1 MNILS
6 LFRRCYY
13 ALQGIHDERFETS
26 DITQGV
32 SPAQLVSCKSDS
44 EKERE
49 RLTWRKY
56 LGKILPASFRIGKD
70 VPEYYKET
78 LTAELHNLLQKA
90 QQYVPPPDDQDDDAV
105 VDDSTDRANMKLLC
119 DPRAGPLKDSAT
131 QIQALSFCPYAYQL
145 SGLDRAT
152 IRKNPALE
160 ELHLWLKQQ
169 VAAGTITRQETVS
182 MIPTTLL
189 NVTSTDMVLDMCA
202 APGSKTSQMLED
214 LQCNIM
220 ATAGETECQDD
231 TSNNEAL
238 KSSSRS
244 TPKLGCLVANDA
256 STSRACMLVSQLR
269 RILHM
274 HPVALITAVQ
284 AQYFPSD
291 IVQFDKILCDVPCS
305 GDGTTRKNINVWKTW
320 SASGALALH
329 TLQLSIATKGA
340 AQLLKTNGMMVYS
353 TCSLNPI
360 ENEAVV
366 AELLRQSKGALELV
380 DCQPLDE
387 MDTSEHGFTNG
398 PLLGFHTRPGRSTW
412 KVLCEDMTQRQLKNR
427 EKKNNAK
434 MRKRREAY
442 EMDATKDATL
452 GEPEENLKNKE
463 TDPCIKTINDEANG
477 DDEIPE
483 VAPVEESIERPAA
496 PVQRFAPTS
505 WDETELLRLANSEGL
520 IHYTSMEEVPDNL
533 NRRIRKSAFPPTAEE
548 VQQFHLERC
557 IRCLP
562 QDNNTGGFFVALL
575 RKVAP
580 YSASDRRHHRTSKE
594 AADAIGS
601 NLTNNDTV
609 SNLNVEAHQIDVDS
623 TSRDAR
629 KRPRNGDSDNVDV
642 DTHPEEDEDD
652 DEVDY
657 EAMEGLDADNLPVR
671 RSSRGE
677 ATSNRGLKNPS
688 TGDGDDFGKDDFA
701 AVRDDIM
708 EPLIEHY
715 GLSNGFDKALYMA
728 RACSESKVIYYVG
741 KAVKQLFD
749 LGIQKRVTIV
759 NTGLKGFTRNNRNVA
774 DCAVTYRVCQEGV
787 HFLVPYMTKRKYVV
801 CRDDFR
807 ACLQG
812 DGKTIHLSKFTD
824 EFRNQVKEESTGSFV
839 VILKGYEDKMDQKLL
854 VCMWKCRGESIDSLV
869 AKVEVDGLLGKLDA
883 MESGV

>member
-1 MNILS
+1 MLTC
-6 LFRRCYY
+6 FFHCRRCYY
-13 ALQGIHDERFETS
+13 ALQGIHNEGYETS
-26 DITQGV
+26 
-32 SPAQLVSCKSDS
+32 KSDNDAS
-44 EKERE
+44 LLVACTTDAEKESE
-49 RLTWRKY
+49 RLLWRTY

-70 VPEYYKET
+70 VPEYYKQT
-78 LTAELHNLLQKA
+78 LTAELHTLLQQA
-90 QQYVPPPDDQDDDAV
+90 QQYVPPPDEIDEEVVGDDDN
-105 VDDSTDRANMKLLC
+105 DGKNMKLLC

-131 QIQALSFCPYAYQL
+131 QIQTLSFCPYAYQL

-189 NVTSTDMVLDMCA
+189 NVASTDMVLDMCA

-214 LQCNIM
+214 LQCNVV
-220 ATAGETECQDD
+220 ATEERIHDYDDSSKNRTSTESPCITQ
-231 TSNNEAL
+231 
-238 KSSSRS
+238 
-244 TPKLGCLVANDA
+244 KLGCLVANDA

-366 AELLRQSKGALELV
+366 AELLRQSQGALELV
-380 DCQPLDE
+380 SCE
-387 MDTSEHGFTNG
+387 SHETTETKGSGFTNG
-398 PLLGFHTRPGRSTW
+398 PLLGFRTRPGMSTW
-412 KVLCEDMTQRQLKNR
+412 KVLCEDMTQRQLRNK
-427 EKKNNAK
+427 EKKNSAK
-434 MRKRREAY
+434 MRKKREAY
-442 EMDATKDATL
+442 EADAANDASKTTTTTTTTAEL
-452 GEPEENLKNKE
+452 SEV
-463 TDPCIKTINDEANG
+463 DPFIHESSNDVNG
-477 DDEIPE
+477 DSDILIT
-483 VAPVEESIERPAA
+483 APIAPIERPLV
-496 PVQRFAPTS
+496 PRFEPTS
-505 WDETELLRLANSEGL
+505 WDETELLQMAKSEGL
-520 IHYTSMEEVPDNL
+520 IHYTSMDEVPGNL
-533 NRRIRKSAFPPTAEE
+533 NRRIRKSAFPPTATE
-548 VQQFHLERC
+548 VDQFHLERC

-580 YSASDRRHHRTSKE
+580 YSASDRRHHRAMQP
-594 AADAIGS
+594 AADS
-601 NLTNNDTV
+601 
-609 SNLNVEAHQIDVDS
+609 VESQATTPETDACQGDAVL
-623 TSRDAR
+623 TSREAK
-629 KRPRNGDSDNVDV
+629 KRPRNV
-642 DTHPEEDEDD
+642 DTDNDEVETQPGEDEED
-652 DEVDY
+652 DEIDY
-657 EAMEGLDADNLPVR
+657 EGMEGLDADNLPVR
-671 RSSRGE
+671 RGSRSD
-677 ATSNRGLKNPS
+677 ATSNQGLRSPS
-688 TGDGDDFGKDDFA
+688 VGGGEDFGKDDFA

-715 GLSNGFDKALYMA
+715 GLSNGFDQTLYMA

-759 NTGLKGFTRNNRNVA
+759 NTGLKGFMRNNRNVA

-787 HFLVPYMTKRKYVV
+787 HFLVPYMTKRKYIVG
-801 CRDDFR
+801 REDFR
-807 ACLQG
+807 ACLMG

-824 EFRNQVKEESTGSFV
+824 EFRNQVKDESPGSFV

-869 AKVEVDGLLGKLDA
+869 AKVEADGLLGKLDA
-883 MESGV
+883 MDSGECN